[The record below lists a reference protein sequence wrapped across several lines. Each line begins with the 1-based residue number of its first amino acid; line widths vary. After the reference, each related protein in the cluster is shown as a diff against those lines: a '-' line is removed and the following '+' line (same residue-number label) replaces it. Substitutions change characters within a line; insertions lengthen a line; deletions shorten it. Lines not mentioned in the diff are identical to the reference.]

1 MAVYHINDPQGICK
15 EEGNMAI
22 KQTRRANEQE
32 EAGAVMKMN
41 ELSDEV
47 AEKKGSRSW
56 MQWITRV
63 GRRNWIII
71 GALVLIGMAVWLN
84 WMFFADS
91 AQAGYADYD
100 SSAGMTDGA
109 GDQSSG
115 ESVADY
121 FATVEVNRKRARDES
136 MEVLQSVIDNPDA
149 TETVKNEALA
159 EMNAIANEI
168 EKEANIEALLVSKGF
183 EDCVAVMNGNQINV
197 VVKSQGELQTAQIAQ
212 INAVVYEQTG
222 IEPINV
228 TIVHKN

>member
-1 MAVYHINDPQGICK
+1 MA
-15 EEGNMAI
+15 M
-22 KQTRRANEQE
+22 KQTRRASEQE
-32 EAGAVMKMN
+32 DVGAVMKMN

-47 AEKKGSRSW
+47 AEEKNARNW
-56 MQWITRV
+56 MQWVTRV

-84 WMFFADS
+84 WMFFSDS

-109 GDQSSG
+109 GEQSSG

-149 TETVKNEALA
+149 TEAVKNEALS

-183 EDCVAVMNGNQINV
+183 EDCVAVMNGNQVSV

>member
-1 MAVYHINDPQGICK
+1 
-15 EEGNMAI
+15 MAI
-22 KQTRRANEQE
+22 KHTRKTEAEQDM
-32 EAGAVMKMN
+32 GAVMNMN

-47 AEKKGSRSW
+47 VQEKKSKNW
-56 MQWITRV
+56 MAWIERV

-100 SSAGMTDGA
+100 SSSGMTDGA

-212 INAVVYEQTG
+212 INTVVYEQTG
-222 IEPINV
+222 IEPLNV

>member
-1 MAVYHINDPQGICK
+1 
-15 EEGNMAI
+15 
-22 KQTRRANEQE
+22 
-32 EAGAVMKMN
+32 
-41 ELSDEV
+41 
-47 AEKKGSRSW
+47 
-56 MQWITRV
+56 
-63 GRRNWIII
+63 
-71 GALVLIGMAVWLN
+71 MAVWLN

-100 SSAGMTDGA
+100 SSSGMTDGA

-115 ESVADY
+115 ESVPDY

-212 INAVVYEQTG
+212 INTVVYEQTG
-222 IEPINV
+222 IEPLNV

>member
-1 MAVYHINDPQGICK
+1 
-15 EEGNMAI
+15 MAI
-22 KQTRRANEQE
+22 KHTRKTEPEQDM
-32 EAGAVMKMN
+32 GAVMNMN

-47 AEKKGSRSW
+47 VQEKKGKNW
-56 MQWITRV
+56 MAWIERI

-100 SSAGMTDGA
+100 SSSGMTDGA

-212 INAVVYEQTG
+212 INTVVYEQTG
-222 IEPINV
+222 IEPLNV

>member
-1 MAVYHINDPQGICK
+1 
-15 EEGNMAI
+15 
-22 KQTRRANEQE
+22 
-32 EAGAVMKMN
+32 
-41 ELSDEV
+41 
-47 AEKKGSRSW
+47 
-56 MQWITRV
+56 
-63 GRRNWIII
+63 
-71 GALVLIGMAVWLN
+71 
-84 WMFFADS
+84 
-91 AQAGYADYD
+91 
-100 SSAGMTDGA
+100 
-109 GDQSSG
+109 
-115 ESVADY
+115 
-121 FATVEVNRKRARDES
+121 

>member
-1 MAVYHINDPQGICK
+1 
-15 EEGNMAI
+15 MAI
-22 KQTRRANEQE
+22 KHTRKTEPEQDM
-32 EAGAVMKMN
+32 GAVMNMN

-47 AEKKGSRSW
+47 VQEKKGKNW
-56 MQWITRV
+56 MAWIERV

-100 SSAGMTDGA
+100 SSSGMTDGA

-222 IEPINV
+222 IEPLNV

>member
-1 MAVYHINDPQGICK
+1 
-15 EEGNMAI
+15 MAI
-22 KQTRRANEQE
+22 KHTRKTEPEQDM
-32 EAGAVMKMN
+32 GAVMSMN

-47 AEKKGSRSW
+47 VQEKKSKNW
-56 MQWITRV
+56 MAWIERV

-84 WMFFADS
+84 WMFFSDS

-100 SSAGMTDGA
+100 SSSGMTDGA

-197 VVKSQGELQTAQIAQ
+197 VVKSEGELQTAQIAQ

-222 IEPINV
+222 IEPLNV

>member
-1 MAVYHINDPQGICK
+1 
-15 EEGNMAI
+15 MAI
-22 KQTRRANEQE
+22 KHTRKTEPEQDV
-32 EAGAVMKMN
+32 GAVMNMN

-47 AEKKGSRSW
+47 VQEKKGKNW
-56 MQWITRV
+56 MAWIERV

-100 SSAGMTDGA
+100 SSSGMTDGS

-197 VVKSQGELQTAQIAQ
+197 VVSRRASFKRHRSPRSIPSSMSRRALNPLT
-212 INAVVYEQTG
+212 
-222 IEPINV
+222 
-228 TIVHKN
+228 